1 MRASLSLPLRS
12 ILLVSDEDRPGTLR
26 SVAEDLYARA
36 LESALDD
43 ALRML
48 RPVAAG
54 GAGAAP
60 EAELPTEPALAPLLA
75 PVASSALLRAV
86 LSEEDSTA

>member
-1 MRASLSLPLRS
+1 VRASLSLALRS

-36 LESALDD
+36 LDSALDD

-48 RPVAAG
+48 RPVA
-54 GAGAAP
+54 AGAAP